1 MNKIPLA
8 MPVIDDEMID
18 AAANA
23 LRNEMLVMGE
33 SVHKFEEE
41 FARFT
46 GTKEAVSTN
55 SGTMALFL
63 AMIGAGIKRD
73 EKVLTP
79 AFTFIATSNA
89 VIHAGAMPVLADIS
103 IKDYLL
109 DTIKVEGRLK
119 KGDVKAVIPVHLY
132 GKPADMDGFME
143 LKERYGVS
151 IIEDACQAHGA
162 YYGNKRAGSIGD
174 FGTFSFYSIKN
185 MTVGGDGGM
194 VTLNDEDTAE
204 KLRSIR
210 DCGRKGK
217 YEHIHVGYTARLNTV
232 NAAIGRVQLRKL
244 DSWNEKRRHIASIYR
259 EKLKDTEEIILPPED
274 NAKSKSV
281 YHLFVIRTKKE
292 GEREALMAHLKEN
305 GIGVGIHYP
314 IANHM
319 QPIYRELFGYKGG
332 EYPNSEKAASSV
344 LSLPMSPLLKD
355 EEVEYVAEKV
365 KEFYGR

>member
-8 MPVIDDEMID
+8 MPAIDEEMID
-18 AAANA
+18 AAINA
-23 LRNEMLVMGE
+23 LQNEMLVMGE

-41 FARFT
+41 FARFI

-55 SGTMALFL
+55 SGTMALSL
-63 AMIGAGIKRD
+63 AIMGAGIKKG

-79 AFTFIATSNA
+79 TFTFIATSNA
-89 VIHAGAMPVLADIS
+89 VIHAGARPVFADIS
-103 IKDYLL
+103 LKDYLL
-109 DTIKVEGRLK
+109 DPERVEERLK
-119 KGDVKAVIPVHLY
+119 KGDVRAVIPVHLY
-132 GKPADMDGFME
+132 GKPADMDRFME
-143 LKERYGVS
+143 LKEKYEVS

-162 YYGNKRAGSIGD
+162 YYGGKRAGSIGD

-194 VTLNDEDTAE
+194 VTLNDEDIAE

-259 EKLKDTEEIILPPED
+259 EKLKDVEEITLPPED
-274 NAKSKSV
+274 DEKSKSV

-292 GEREALMAHLKEN
+292 GERDELMKYLKDN

-319 QPIYRELFGYKGG
+319 QPIYMELFGYRGG
-332 EYPNSEKAASSV
+332 EYPNSETAAANV
-344 LSLPMSPLLKD
+344 LSLPMFPLLKD
-355 EEVEYVAEKV
+355 DEGEYVAEKV
-365 KEFYGR
+365 REFYGR